1 MDNKEHLDQKPEIR
15 PENTENNEQT
25 NSHSEEAAEN
35 KEIIPD
41 PSPENI
47 ADELPSGEVQ
57 PAEENIPIDSVVND
71 EPVVEVDHEAETIKE
86 AVTEEVEEK
95 PESVDEPEDEPTKK
109 EEPVVALTVTEVKE
123 EEEVKAD
130 ESADADDHEENVR
143 GIDLTELEDEDSD
156 DDEEEEE
163 TEVSEDEVDHTF
175 LPEALAALTREEL
188 VEKLEALVTESNVSL
203 IRNKVAGVKVVFL
216 KKSKEEKKA
225 QLDEFLKQGGNAEDF
240 QAAEDPVEMRFNAAF
255 NIYKDNRRTFLE
267 GLEHTKIENLAK
279 KQDILEKLRDLIN
292 SEETLKKTYDE
303 FKELQ
308 IKWKEIGM
316 VPSGEVSNLWQS
328 YHFLVEKFFDKVK
341 INKELRD
348 LDLKKNL
355 ELKVELCE
363 KAEEL
368 LLETSIIKSFKQLQ
382 KYHDE
387 WKEVGPVPADKRDE
401 IWERFRMATEK
412 INDRRKEY
420 YEKLHEDQE
429 KNLLAKQ
436 ALCDRIEMVLAAEP
450 VKMKDWQELTD
461 QVDELFKLWKSI
473 GRAPKKHNDE
483 VWARFKAS
491 INTFFNNK
499 KEFLNS
505 IKQEQ
510 LNNYN
515 LKLDI
520 CVQAENLKD
529 STEWK
534 KTTQDLINLQKDWK
548 KIGPVPKKHS
558 DKIWKR
564 FRAACD
570 EFFNRKSEYFKNIHS
585 TEGDNLKMKMEL
597 IEKVKTHAYGDD
609 KSANLEVIK
618 DFQRQFMEIG
628 FVPIKDKE
636 RVNRHFREVVNE
648 QLEKLKISAMELDVS
663 DYRNRFE
670 NMKEAPEGNR
680 MIKREKTTL
689 SSRISQ
695 LREEIMLWENNI
707 GFLANSKKANIL
719 KEEFEKKIQKA
730 KEELALMEA
739 KMKMLRD

>member
-15 PENTENNEQT
+15 PENTEKNEQT
-25 NSHSEEAAEN
+25 NSLSEEKAEN
-35 KEIIPD
+35 QEIIPD

-47 ADELPSGEVQ
+47 KEENLSGEVQ
-57 PAEENIPIDSVVND
+57 PAEENMPVDAVVSD
-71 EPVVEVDHEAETIKE
+71 EPVVEVNHESETVIDS
-86 AVTEEVEEK
+86 VTEEAEEK
-95 PESVDEPEDEPTKK
+95 PEAVVEPENEPSIK
-109 EEPVVALTVTEVKE
+109 EEPVVALTVTEAKE
-123 EEEVKAD
+123 EKEVKAD
-130 ESADADDHEENVR
+130 EPADAEDHEENVH

-156 DDEEEEE
+156 EDDEEEE
-163 TEVSEDEVDHTF
+163 TENSEEEVDHTF
-175 LPEALAALTREEL
+175 LPEALASLTREAL

-225 QLDEFLKQGGNAEDF
+225 QLDEFLKQGGIAEDF
-240 QAAEDPVEMRFNAAF
+240 QATEDPVEIRFNAAF
-255 NIYKDNRRTFLE
+255 NIYKDNRRAFLE
-267 GLEHTKIENLAK
+267 GLEKTKVDNLAK
-279 KQDILEKLRDLIN
+279 KQEILEKLRDLIN

-308 IKWKEIGM
+308 IQWKEIGM

-368 LLETSIIKSFKQLQ
+368 LLETSIIRSFKQLQ

-387 WKEVGPVPADKRDE
+387 WKEIGPVPADKRDE

-420 YEKLHEDQE
+420 YEKLHEEQE

-483 VWARFKAS
+483 VWSRFKAS
-491 INTFFNNK
+491 INAFFNNK

-534 KTTQDLINLQKDWK
+534 KTTQDLINLQRDWK

-636 RVNRHFREVVNE
+636 RVNRQFREVVNE
-648 QLEKLKISAMELDVS
+648 QLEKLKISAMELDVA
-663 DYRNRFE
+663 DYRNRFD